1 MSYMA
6 KKSTKTYKSDYP
18 VDELKISNALQRGEY
33 LLESAS
39 LPVVVIGEVAERLYN
54 HKKLDINEVEF
65 GIKERHMSKYAESTL
80 KTMAG
85 KDWRKGFDHEGVKI
99 YFRVIKQDRGLLE
112 RPDQAAFWGGVYK
125 VPNPFEKYYR
135 MRGLVK

>member
-1 MSYMA
+1 MA

-39 LPVVVIGEVAERLYN
+39 LPVIVIGEVAERLYN

-65 GIKERHMSKYAESTL
+65 GIKEKHMSKYAENTL
-80 KTMAG
+80 KSMVKG
-85 KDWRKGFDHEGVKI
+85 DWREGIDHEGVKI
-99 YFRVIKQDRGLLE
+99 HFRVIKKDRGLL
-112 RPDQAAFWGGVYK
+112 
-125 VPNPFEKYYR
+125 
-135 MRGLVK
+135 